1 MYLAKAFAKSPE
13 LQLNVKKTKSAKRKK
28 RRDAYRKAKQAVESA
43 CEETSVIRLVYIQYT
58 HTHTHIHIHICIH
71 T

>member
-43 CEETSVIRLVYIQYT
+43 WEETSIISLHVVYI